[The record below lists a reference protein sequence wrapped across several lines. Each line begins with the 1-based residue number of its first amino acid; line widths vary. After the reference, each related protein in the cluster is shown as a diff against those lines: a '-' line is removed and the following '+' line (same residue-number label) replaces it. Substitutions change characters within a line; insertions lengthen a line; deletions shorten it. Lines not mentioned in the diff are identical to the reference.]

1 MRQNQGEQFS
11 LPRTR
16 FIGIFAYV
24 ILVLSLSLFL
34 LVAIKENIE
43 NEHIIYSLT
52 ALFRTLKSSLEEPHG
67 SVRLMA
73 QEELPQH
80 LER

>member
-1 MRQNQGEQFS
+1 MY
-11 LPRTR
+11 
-16 FIGIFAYV
+16 FAY
-24 ILVLSLSLFL
+24 ITLVLSLSLFL

-52 ALFRTLKSSLEEPHG
+52 ALFRTLKSSLEKPHG
-67 SVRLMA
+67 SVSLMA